1 MLTKTKG
8 KYKMKFNNIKYTTPK
23 ELEMAVLKKIQVYLM
38 NMQDDVYEDLF
49 PLGGLDPRSPFGA
62 QILAKD
68 GIELN
73 DFEYDFLEKTSIKV
87 LNDLIKKLENKT
99 GMIIKSQMA
108 HLKKMEK

>member
-1 MLTKTKG
+1 
-8 KYKMKFNNIKYTTPK
+8 MKFNNIKYTTPK
-23 ELEMAVLKKIQVYLM
+23 ELEMAVLKKIQVHLM
-38 NMQDDVYEDLF
+38 NMQDDIYEDLF
-49 PLGGLDPRSPFGA
+49 PLGGLDPRSSFGA

-99 GMIIKSQMA
+99 GMILKAQMA
-108 HLKKMEK
+108 HLKKIEK